1 MGNRSEMEGLGMRVL
16 VTGNKGY
23 IGETLTPLLLKNS
36 FEVVGLDTDF
46 FTTTLDAQEN
56 NNCKII
62 ARDIRDIEESGLE
75 GIDAIVH
82 LSSLSNDP
90 IGELNPG
97 LTEEINFE
105 SSVKL
110 AKMAKKVGVRRFIFS
125 SSCSIYGIAK
135 EDTVSELSE
144 VNPLTAY
151 ARSKIET
158 EKALLEMSDDNFCV
172 GLMRN
177 STVYGYSPKFRN
189 DLVVN
194 NFITTAIACGQIRVM
209 SDGSPWR
216 PLIDVRDL
224 SNIFIQFLKVPA
236 ESING
241 EIINIGFEE
250 NNFQVKDLLDE
261 VKKQLPE
268 CEVVYTGEH
277 GKDSRSYKVDFEK
290 FKSLFPDVKQE
301 WTLDKSV
308 ADLIVHLRNAHYS
321 KEDFESDKYSRL
333 SVLKNLLSKNAI
345 DSNLR
350 WK

>member
-1 MGNRSEMEGLGMRVL
+1 MEGVAMNVL
-16 VTGNKGY
+16 VTGDKGY
-23 IGETLTPLLLKNS
+23 IGETLVPLLIENS
-36 FEVVGLDTDF
+36 FDVVGLDTDF
-46 FTTTLDAQEN
+46 FTTTLDASEN
-56 NNCKII
+56 NNYKRIVK
-62 ARDIRDIEESGLE
+62 DIRDVEESDLE

-82 LSSLSNDP
+82 LSALSNDP

-97 LTEEINFE
+97 LTEEINLE
-105 SSVKL
+105 ASVRL
-110 AKMAKKVGVRRFIFS
+110 AKMAKKVGVKRFIFS

-135 EDTVSELSE
+135 EETVDESSE

-158 EKALLEMSDDNFCV
+158 EKALLEMFDDNFCV

-194 NFITTAIACGQIRVM
+194 NFVTTAIAYGQIRVM
-209 SDGSPWR
+209 SDGTPWR

-224 SNIFIQFLKVPA
+224 SKIFIEFLKAPA
-236 ESING
+236 EKING
-241 EIINIGFEE
+241 KITNIGFAE

-277 GKDSRSYKVDFEK
+277 GKDSRSYKVNFDK
-290 FKSLFPDVKQE
+290 FKSMFPEVKQE
-301 WTLDKSV
+301 WTLDRSV
-308 ADLIVHLRNAHYS
+308 ADLITHLRNAHYS
-321 KEDFESDKYSRL
+321 KEDFEAGTFTRL
-333 SVLKNLLSKNAI
+333 SVLKQLISQEKVTQ
-345 DSNLR
+345 DLR

>member
-1 MGNRSEMEGLGMRVL
+1 MEGVGMKVL
-16 VTGNKGY
+16 VTGDKGY
-23 IGETLTPLLLKNS
+23 IGETLVPLLIENS

-46 FTTTLDAQEN
+46 FTTTLDASEN
-56 NNCKII
+56 NNYKRIVK
-62 ARDIRDIEESGLE
+62 DIRDVEESDLE

-82 LSSLSNDP
+82 LSALSNDP

-97 LTEEINFE
+97 LTEEINLE
-105 SSVKL
+105 ASVRL
-110 AKMAKKVGVRRFIFS
+110 AKMAKKVGVKRFIFS

-135 EDTVSELSE
+135 EETVDESSE

-158 EKALLEMSDDNFCV
+158 EKALLGMFDDNFCV

-194 NFITTAIACGQIRVM
+194 NFVTTAIAYGQIRVM
-209 SDGSPWR
+209 SDGTPWR

-224 SNIFIQFLKVPA
+224 SKIFIEFLKASA
-236 ESING
+236 EKING
-241 EIINIGFEE
+241 KITNIGFAE

-277 GKDSRSYKVDFEK
+277 GKDSRSYKVNFDQ
-290 FKSLFPDVKQE
+290 FKSMFPEIKQE
-301 WTLDKSV
+301 WTLDRSV
-308 ADLIVHLRNAHYS
+308 SDLITHLKNAHYS
-321 KEDFESDKYSRL
+321 KEDFEAGTFTRL
-333 SVLKNLLSKNAI
+333 SVLKQLISQDKVTQ
-345 DSNLR
+345 DLR

>member
-1 MGNRSEMEGLGMRVL
+1 MAGRSEMEGVEMRVL
-16 VTGNKGY
+16 VTGDKGY
-23 IGETLTPLLLKNS
+23 IGETLVPLLIKNS
-36 FEVVGLDTDF
+36 FDVVGLDTDF
-46 FTTTLDAQEN
+46 FTTTLDASEN
-56 NNCKII
+56 NTYTRIVK
-62 ARDIRDIEESGLE
+62 DIRDVEEKDLE

-82 LSSLSNDP
+82 LSALSNDP

-97 LTEEINFE
+97 LTEEINLE
-105 SSVKL
+105 ASVRL
-110 AKMAKKVGVRRFIFS
+110 AKMAKKVGVKRFIFS

-135 EDTVSELSE
+135 EETVDESSE

-158 EKALLEMSDDNFCV
+158 EKALLEMFDENFCV

-194 NFITTAIACGQIRVM
+194 NFVTTAIAYGQIRVM

-224 SNIFIQFLKVPA
+224 SKIFIEFLKAPA
-236 ESING
+236 EKING
-241 EIINIGFEE
+241 KIINIGFAE
-250 NNFQVKDLLDE
+250 NNFQVKDLLNE
-261 VKKQLPE
+261 VKRQLPE

-277 GKDSRSYKVDFEK
+277 GKDSRSYKVNFDK
-290 FKSLFPDVKQE
+290 FKSLFPEIKQE

-308 ADLIVHLRNAHYS
+308 ADLITHLRNAHYS
-321 KEDFESDKYSRL
+321 KEDFEAGIFTRL
-333 SVLKNLLSKNAI
+333 VVLKQLISQDKVTQ
-345 DSNLR
+345 DLR

>member
-1 MGNRSEMEGLGMRVL
+1 MEGVEMKVL
-16 VTGNKGY
+16 VTGDKGY
-23 IGETLTPLLLKNS
+23 IGETLVPLLIENS
-36 FEVVGLDTDF
+36 FDVVGLDTDF

-56 NNCKII
+56 NNYQRITK
-62 ARDIRDIEESGLE
+62 DVRDIEEKDLE
-75 GIDAIVH
+75 GVDAIVH
-82 LSSLSNDP
+82 LSALSNDP

-105 SSVKL
+105 SSIKL
-110 AKMAKKVGVRRFIFS
+110 ARMAKKVGVKRFIFA

-135 EDTVSELSE
+135 EDTVDESSE

-158 EKALLEMSDDNFCV
+158 EKALLEIFDDNFCV

-194 NFITTAIACGQIRVM
+194 NFVTTAIAYGQIRVM

-224 SNIFIQFLKVPA
+224 SKIFVEFLKAPA
-236 ESING
+236 EKING
-241 EIINIGFEE
+241 KITNIGFKE
-250 NNFQVKDLLDE
+250 NNFQVKDLLNE

-277 GKDSRSYKVDFEK
+277 GKDSRSYKVNFDK
-290 FKSLFPDVKQE
+290 LKSMFPEIKQE

-308 ADLIVHLRNAHYS
+308 ADLITHLRNAHYS
-321 KEDFESDKYSRL
+321 KEDFEEGIFTRL
-333 SVLKNLLSKNAI
+333 SVLKQLISQDKVTQ
-345 DSNLR
+345 DLR